1 MPRASAASHHRAAI
15 VADVAALQIQME
27 TMVKAV
33 EKAAAD
39 LAELREN
46 LAFLRG
52 NRKAA
57 LAWGGLILSL
67 FGGIG
72 GAAIDALLSRR

>member
-1 MPRASAASHHRAAI
+1 MPRAPAAAHSQAAI
-15 VADVAALQIQME
+15 VADIAALQVQMQA
-27 TMVKAV
+27 MIKAV
-33 EKAAAD
+33 EKAAVD
-39 LAELREN
+39 LAELRED

-57 LAWGGLILSL
+57 LAWSGLILSL
-67 FGGIG
+67 VGGIG